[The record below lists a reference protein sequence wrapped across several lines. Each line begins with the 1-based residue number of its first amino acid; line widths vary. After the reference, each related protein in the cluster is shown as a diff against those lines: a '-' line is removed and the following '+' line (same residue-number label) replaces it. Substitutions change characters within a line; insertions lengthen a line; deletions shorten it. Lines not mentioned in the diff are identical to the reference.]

1 MAESKPRLLRYYI
14 RDSVVPFEEDMYHE
28 FKGHRNLSVEELP
41 PWTKESSDG
50 RERASRRA
58 VSRSLNGFI
67 NTGKGGTVYL
77 GIIDSGEVRGL
88 TLTQFQKDH
97 LVASLDDLMSRYT
110 PAVAP
115 HRYRVRF
122 VPVVQKDSSEEERY
136 LQCMPDSG
144 EECETEERKR
154 PHQLRTHLYCWCDKE
169 SLSQYSCG
177 ILATDYVIE
186 ITIKPWDP
194 SDTRNADVACGT
206 LVNIHPFHADEE
218 GTVYFRTQASLRQ
231 YSMIEAAHLTRQE
244 TKELCQQEVQRLENE
259 VQLLKEKIKA
269 KEECGV

>member
-1 MAESKPRLLRYYI
+1 MAETKPKVLRYYI

-28 FKGHRNLSVEELP
+28 FKGHRNLCVEELP
-41 PWTKESSDG
+41 PWTKETL
-50 RERASRRA
+50 REKASRKA
-58 VSRSLNGFI
+58 VSRTMNGFV

-97 LVASLDDLMSRYT
+97 VVASVDDLMSRYT
-110 PAVAP
+110 PSVAP
-115 HRYRVRF
+115 HRYKVRF
-122 VPVVQKDSSEEERY
+122 VPVVQRESSEEERY
-136 LQCMPDSG
+136 LQCVPYSG
-144 EECETEERKR
+144 EECEHQERKR

-177 ILATDYVIE
+177 TLATDYVIE

-194 SDTRNADVACGT
+194 ADQRNAEVSCGT
-206 LVNIHPFHADEE
+206 LVSMHPFHADEE
-218 GTVYFRTQASLRQ
+218 GKVYFRTQASSRQ

-244 TKELCQQEVQRLENE
+244 TKEMCQQEVHRLQNE
-259 VQLLKEKIKA
+259 IKRLKEKIRRNDSVS
-269 KEECGV
+269 ELQ